1 MVNIYCNLRVI
12 SNFNLNMAF
21 TNILCYNTL
30 DLIVKKERKMGA
42 YIQYIYFLPI
52 VLMLVMIFYSSNKR
66 KKEQEK
72 LISSFKVGDKVVTI
86 GGIKG
91 TIASVNETTI
101 EIKVDSNTKLT
112 LIKSAISRKEQ

>member
-1 MVNIYCNLRVI
+1 
-12 SNFNLNMAF
+12 
-21 TNILCYNTL
+21 
-30 DLIVKKERKMGA
+30 MGA

-91 TIASVNETTI
+91 TIVTINETTI
-101 EIKVDSNTKLT
+101 EIKVDGNTKLT

>member
-1 MVNIYCNLRVI
+1 
-12 SNFNLNMAF
+12 
-21 TNILCYNTL
+21 
-30 DLIVKKERKMGA
+30 MGA

-66 KKEQEK
+66 KKDQEK
-72 LISSFKVGDKVVTI
+72 LIGSFKVGDKVVTI

-91 TIASVNETTI
+91 TIATINETTI
-101 EIKVDSNTKLT
+101 EIKVDGNTKLT

>member
-1 MVNIYCNLRVI
+1 
-12 SNFNLNMAF
+12 
-21 TNILCYNTL
+21 
-30 DLIVKKERKMGA
+30 MGA

-72 LISSFKVGDKVVTI
+72 LISSFMVGDKVVTI

>member
-1 MVNIYCNLRVI
+1 
-12 SNFNLNMAF
+12 MAF